1 MALESLFN
9 RIKIKESSALPEP
22 DEWYLENRRHAQE
35 MMKTGSWTYEIGK
48 DTVYFTDEYYR
59 IFETVPD
66 QLERNAESYFQ
77 FVSKPDVSKVKNSR
91 ELAFQGHNQELEY
104 QIITAQGNQKF
115 VKEKT
120 RTLLDEKGIPV
131 KIIGALQDITS
142 EKIIENSLK
151 ELGENLNLGQK
162 VAGLGSWKF
171 NAVKNE
177 IFWSDEIYRIY
188 DLKPQEFGGTVVEL
202 MDFTYPADRH
212 VLAELTQKRLA
223 HQKFDLQYRILLRNG
238 AIKYVRL
245 VGEPIANKDGLNTD
259 LVGTIQDVTEI
270 KELENEIIFIK
281 KNLEQA
287 QRLAKIGSWEMNAV
301 TDRNYMSA
309 EALRIFGIT
318 AAEFLGTFEDFLGRV
333 HPEDRSIITD
343 SMEGEL
349 SEEPFELEF
358 RVIRKDGTIRE
369 VFQVVEYHLDENR
382 QPAHV
387 YGTIQDITEKKEY
400 QRAIEIK
407 QREIDK
413 IQQRTKML
421 IQESGMVFEIIT
433 ADGIIRYI
441 SDTSQK
447 VINYD
452 PQSMIGKSV
461 YDYYDHDEAAY
472 LKGLICSAME
482 NPRIPETGII
492 TFVGAGDKPIYL
504 EVHIQNFLDHPIIQG
519 LVLDFRDVT
528 NRIIMQRKIEK
539 LASYDETT
547 ALPKPNQFKKE
558 LTEKCLTASL
568 DQRSLSVMM
577 LDFDGFKEI
586 KDSLGFMVGQ
596 QLIVQIV
603 MRLRGLL
610 GKDTLISRYS
620 EDQFAIVIEGLIN
633 LEAYEARALEV
644 IDFFHRPFKID
655 IYEFDINVNVGV
667 SVYPLE
673 TAAKDADTDGEDE
686 MADAEPAG
694 DEIEQLVQYASIAL
708 VWSKKESKN
717 RYRFYSSELNI
728 QNYKQLQLRHD
739 LRMAVKRDQFMVF
752 YQPMV
757 RIKNNQ
763 ILAVEA
769 LIRWNHPDWGMV
781 SPDEFIYLAEETGAI
796 VEMGKWL
803 LKKVCEDQRYWMLK
817 GYEPVYISVNFSSIQ
832 FYERDFVK
840 SITDVL
846 AEYEV
851 DPKYLIVELTE
862 SLIIENAHK
871 AIADI
876 EKLQRAGIKVALDD
890 FGTGYSSLS
899 YLQHFNIDII
909 KMDASFL
916 KNIMTDQTSAIIARA
931 IISLTKELRIKLVC
945 EGIENWEQLSFLR
958 ENNCF
963 AGQGY
968 LYSRP
973 VPFLKI
979 DEILEKGKC
988 RPVFSNTTFKPQAER
1003 RKSFRQVFRDLLRT
1017 DLRILKIK
1025 DKTMN
1030 VGNSKALIKDL
1041 GPGGL
1046 CFISNIQFPLERD
1059 FTLEFTTTLL
1069 GKELSAIG
1077 TPVWSQ
1083 ETADNLFEYGVKFMM
1098 DERDADEM
1106 MQTLYEVQIKMKKN
1120 ILFTDGSFTDKT
1132 AYQYF
1137 DELTGQPTPEKV
1149 DFSQYKR
1156 SKF

>member
-9 RIKIKESSALPEP
+9 RIKLKESSSLPEQ
-22 DEWYLENRRHAQE
+22 DQWYLENRRHAQE
-35 MMKTGSWTYEIGK
+35 MMKTASWTYEIGK
-48 DTVYFTDEYYR
+48 DTVYFTDEYYH
-59 IFETVPD
+59 IFETVPE
-66 QLERNAESYFQ
+66 QLATNAEAYFQ
-77 FVSKPDVSKVKNSR
+77 FVCTDDISKVRSSR
-91 ELAFQGHNQELEY
+91 ERAFQGQDQELEY
-104 QIITAQGNQKF
+104 QIITGSGQPKF
-115 VKEKT
+115 VREKT
-120 RTLLDEKGIPV
+120 RTLLDEGGQPV

-142 EKIIENSLK
+142 EKIIENRLK

-162 VAGLGSWKF
+162 VAGLGSWKYD
-171 NAVKNE
+171 AVKNE

-188 DLKPQEFGGTVVEL
+188 DLKPEEFGGTVIEL
-202 MDFTYPADRH
+202 MDFTHPADRH
-212 VLAELTQKRLA
+212 VLVELTQKRLA
-223 HQKFDLQYRILLRNG
+223 HQKFDLQYRIQLRDKT
-238 AIKYVRL
+238 IKYVRL
-245 VGEPIANKDGLNTD
+245 VGEPLPNKDGLNTD
-259 LVGTIQDVTEI
+259 LVGTIQDITEI

-287 QRLAKIGSWEMNAV
+287 QRLAKIGSWEMNVEIA
-301 TDRNYMSA
+301 RNFMSS

-318 AAEFLGTFEDFLGRV
+318 AAEFKGTFDDFLSRV
-333 HPEDRSIITD
+333 HPEDHHIITD
-343 SMEGEL
+343 AMDGEL

-369 VFQVVEYHLDENR
+369 VFQVVEYHFDDNR
-382 QPAHV
+382 QVSHV

-413 IQQRTKML
+413 IEQRTKML
-421 IQESGMVFEIIT
+421 IQESGVVFEIIS
-433 ADGIIRYI
+433 AAGIIRYI

-452 PQSMIGKSV
+452 PGSMIGKSV

-472 LKGLICSAME
+472 LKGLIANAME
-482 NPRIPETGII
+482 NKMITETGII
-492 TFVGAGDKPIYL
+492 TFAKQADQPIYL
-504 EVHIQNFLDHPIIQG
+504 EVHIQNFLDHPVIQG

-539 LASYDETT
+539 MASYDETT
-547 ALPKPNQFKKE
+547 SLPKPNQFKKV
-558 LTEKCLTASL
+558 LAEKCRKADRNKQSL
-568 DQRSLSVMM
+568 IVMM
-577 LDFDGFKEI
+577 LDFEGFKEI
-586 KDSLGFMVGQ
+586 NDSLGFTVGQ

-620 EDQFAIVIEGLIN
+620 EDHFAIVIEGLIN
-633 LEAYEARALEV
+633 LEAYHDRVLEI
-644 IDFFHRPFKID
+644 IDFFHGSFKID
-655 IYEFDINVNVGV
+655 IYEFDVNVNVGV

-673 TAAKDADTDGEDE
+673 TPAKADVEDKT
-686 MADAEPAG
+686 AEPEPVRDA
-694 DEIEQLVQYASIAL
+694 IEQLVQQANIAL
-708 VWSKKESKN
+708 VWSKKEGKN
-717 RYRFYSSELNI
+717 RCRFYSSELNI
-728 QNYKQLQLRHD
+728 QNYKQLQLRYD
-739 LRMAVKRDQFMVF
+739 LRMAVKRDQFRVY

-757 RIKNNQ
+757 RIKNNR

-769 LIRWNHPDWGMV
+769 LIRWNHPDWGLV
-781 SPDEFIYLAEETGAI
+781 SPEEFIYLAEETGAI

-803 LKKVCEDQRYWMLK
+803 LQKVCEDQRYWTLK
-817 GYEPVYISVNFSSIQ
+817 GYDPVYMSVNFSSIQ

-840 SITDVL
+840 NITDVL

-851 DPKYLIVELTE
+851 DPRYLIVELTE
-862 SLIIENAHK
+862 SLIIENANK

-876 EKLQRAGIKVALDD
+876 EKLQRAGIKVALDN

-899 YLQHFNIDII
+899 YLQNFNIDII

-916 KNIMTDQTSAIIARA
+916 KNVMVDQTTAIIAQA
-931 IISLTKELRIKLVC
+931 IINLTKELRIKLVC
-945 EGIENWEQLSFLR
+945 EGIENWEHLSFLK
-958 ENNCF
+958 ENNCY

-979 DEILEKGKC
+979 DEMLGKGHC
-988 RPVFSNTTFKPQAER
+988 RPVLSNATFKPRTER
-1003 RKSFRQVFRDLLRT
+1003 RKYFRLPFRDLLKT
-1017 DLRILKIK
+1017 DLRIMKIK
-1025 DKTMN
+1025 EKTMN

-1059 FTLEFTTTLL
+1059 FTLKFTTTLM
-1069 GKELSAIG
+1069 GQEFSAIG

-1083 ETADNLFEYGVKFMM
+1083 EAADNLFEYGVRFIM
-1098 DERDADEM
+1098 DEQEGEELMR
-1106 MQTLYEVQIKMKKN
+1106 TLYELQVKMKKN
-1120 ILFTDGSFTDKT
+1120 ILFADGNFTEKT
-1132 AYQYF
+1132 AYQFF
-1137 DELTGQPTPEKV
+1137 DELTGQPTVMKV

>member
-9 RIKIKESSALPEP
+9 RIKLKESSTLPEK
-22 DEWYLENRRHAQE
+22 DQWYLENRRYAQE
-35 MMKTGSWTYEIGK
+35 MMKTGTWTYEIGN
-48 DTVYFTDEYYR
+48 DTVYFTEEYYH
-59 IFETVPD
+59 IFDTAPD
-66 QLERNAESYFQ
+66 QLEENAESYFK
-77 FVSKPDVSKVKNSR
+77 FVSQRDVSKVKASR
-91 ELAFQGHNQELEY
+91 ELAIQGQGQELEY
-104 QIITAQGNQKF
+104 QIITDQGIQKF
-115 VKEKT
+115 VREKT
-120 RTLLDEKGIPV
+120 RTLLDEMGRPT
-131 KIIGALQDITS
+131 KIIGAIQDITS
-142 EKIIENSLK
+142 EKIVENSLK

-188 DLKPQEFGGTVVEL
+188 DLKPEDFGGSVVEL
-202 MDFTYPADRH
+202 MDFTYPADRS
-212 VLAELTQKRLA
+212 VLEELTKKRLA
-223 HQKFDLQYRILLRNG
+223 HEKFDLQYRIQLRNG
-238 AIKYVRL
+238 TIKHVRL
-245 VGEPIANKDGLNTD
+245 VGEPIPNMDGLNTD
-259 LVGTIQDVTEI
+259 LVGTIQDISEI
-270 KELENEIIFIK
+270 KKLENEIIFIK

-287 QRLAKIGSWEMNAV
+287 QRLAKIGSWEMNV
-301 TDRNYMSA
+301 EKNENFMST
-309 EALRIFGIT
+309 EAFRIFGIT
-318 AAEFLGTFEDFLGRV
+318 ADEFKGTFDDFLSRV
-333 HPEDRSIITD
+333 HPEDRSVITN
-343 SMEGEL
+343 SMDGEL
-349 SEEPFELEF
+349 TEDPFELEF

-369 VFQVVEYHLDENR
+369 VFQIAEFNLDKNGQVLR
-382 QPAHV
+382 V
-387 YGTIQDITEKKEY
+387 YGTIQDITERKEY
-400 QRAIEIK
+400 ERAIEVK
-407 QREIDK
+407 QNEIEK

-421 IQESGMVFEIIT
+421 IQESGVVFEIIS

-441 SDTSQK
+441 SETSQK

-452 PQSMIGKSV
+452 PGSMIGKSV
-461 YDYYDHDEAAY
+461 YDYYDHNEAVY

-482 NPRIPETGII
+482 NKTSTETGLI
-492 TFVGAGDKPIYL
+492 TFSGKGDKPIYL

-528 NRIIMQRKIEK
+528 NRVVMQRKIEK

-547 ALPKPNQFKKE
+547 SLPKPNQFKKE
-558 LTEKCLTASL
+558 LTEKCLRADLNQHSL
-568 DQRSLSVMM
+568 IVMM

-586 KDSLGFMVGQ
+586 NDSLGFVVGQ

-603 MRLRGLL
+603 MRLRGLF

-620 EDQFAIVIEGLIN
+620 EDHFAIVIEGLIN
-633 LEAYEARALEV
+633 LESYEARVLEV
-644 IDFFHRPFKID
+644 IEFFHRPFKID

-673 TAAKDADTDGEDE
+673 TDAKE
-686 MADAEPAG
+686 MDAEDDMIAADQAV
-694 DEIEQLVQYASIAL
+694 DEIEELVQYANIAL
-708 VWSKKESKN
+708 VWSKKEGKN

-757 RIKNNQ
+757 RLKNNQ
-763 ILAVEA
+763 ILAIEA

-796 VEMGKWL
+796 VEMGKWVL
-803 LKKVCEDQRYWMLK
+803 RKVCEDHRYWMLK
-817 GYEPVYISVNFSSIQ
+817 GYEPVFISVNFSSIQ

-840 SITDVL
+840 NITDML

-916 KNIMTDQTSAIIARA
+916 KNIMTDKTSAIIAQA
-931 IISLTKELRIKLVC
+931 IINLTKELHIKLVC

-963 AGQGY
+963 SGQGY

-979 DEILEKGKC
+979 DEMLENGKC
-988 RPVFSNTTFKPQAER
+988 RPVFSNTTVKSRTER
-1003 RKSFRQVFRDLLRT
+1003 RKSFRQSFRDFLKT

-1025 DKTMN
+1025 DKKMN

-1046 CFISNIQFPLERD
+1046 CFVSNIQFPLERD

-1069 GKELSAIG
+1069 GQEFSAIG
-1077 TPVWSQ
+1077 TPVWSR
-1083 ETADNLFEYGVKFMM
+1083 EAADNLFEYGVKFMM
-1098 DERDADEM
+1098 DESAVEDLMRI
-1106 MQTLYEVQIKMKKN
+1106 LYELQVKMKKN
-1120 ILFTDGSFTDKT
+1120 ILFADGSFTDKT

-1137 DELTGQPTPEKV
+1137 DELTGQPTPAKV